1 MPSTINA
8 KNPMPTNSTT
18 TATKS
23 YSSQRMDAKIGGHL
37 TPRFDADQKFLTAYT
52 IGKNYSALSPRLAF
66 GDLRAVAREYLF
78 ATKVLHCPVSSP
90 CYTNDATAAPR
101 TWVIGAFGLCVL
113 A

>member
-52 IGKNYSALSPRLAF
+52 IGKNYSALRSPRLAF
-66 GDLRAVAREYLF
+66 GDLRAVAREYLL
-78 ATKVLHCPVSSP
+78 ATKVIALP
-90 CYTNDATAAPR
+90 
-101 TWVIGAFGLCVL
+101 GQL
-113 A
+113 ALLYQ